1 MVGDGKVVA
10 VGKETPLVLV
20 QPLVGRKA
28 VADDVDV
35 GNGVGAVVGKAGQK
49 VVELGKKKKEE
60 VVVVALQ
67 PLGPSLVRYRRFLG
81 L

>member
-1 MVGDGKVVA
+1 MVGDGKEEA
-10 VGKETPLVLV
+10 GKETLLVPSLV
-20 QPLVGRKA
+20 ERK

-49 VVELGKKKKEE
+49 VVEKEQKK
-60 VVVVALQ
+60 VVAVVLK
-67 PLGPSLVRYRRFLG
+67 PLAPSLERYRRFLV